1 MYWGT
6 KLILFFYLQPKQLP
20 NKWQHDLFDGSTGG
34 GSGGGGGGSFG
45 NRTGRTGGGMSG
57 GLSTGTKLHISN
69 LDFGVSESDVEVRI
83 PKKAIVQNIF
93 SQKKRA

>member
-1 MYWGT
+1 
-6 KLILFFYLQPKQLP
+6 
-20 NKWQHDLFDGSTGG
+20 
-34 GSGGGGGGSFG
+34 
-45 NRTGRTGGGMSG
+45 MSG